1 MAAGEADRPAPP
13 SLGPSSGRL
22 ILGYAV
28 LAAALTAVV
37 ALVLIVGGD
46 SPRAGE
52 APEEEGL
59 SPEALFGRL
68 MLAIAAVLLV
78 ARAVGAVLRRLGQ
91 PQVMGEV
98 LGGIALGPSLLGA
111 IAPDAQHLLFPEQV
125 VPLLG
130 GAADIGLAFYMFL
143 VGLELD
149 LGALRG
155 RLRQA
160 VFISN
165 ASVMAPMAIGMALA
179 LALYPTYGQSGFLA
193 FALFMGVAMSVTAFP
208 VLARILLER
217 RMLRRPVGAI
227 SMASA
232 AVDDVTAWSLL
243 ALAAA
248 VAVSASALD
257 AVAVIGLGAA
267 LSAII
272 LLPGRRFL
280 ARVAVAY
287 DEAGSISPGWM
298 SIIFLAVLFAA
309 FAAAQIGVAAI
320 FGAFLVGL
328 AMPRRSDL
336 GHTLTERIEP
346 FVVTVLLPLF
356 FVVTGLKTN
365 IGLINGEV
373 ALVTLLLLAAAIA
386 GKFGGGMVAARYVGF
401 GTRESAAIGALLNTR
416 GLTELIV
423 LNIGV
428 GLGVLTSEL
437 FTALVVVALATTLM
451 TGPALRLI
459 DRRGELGAAPDEG
472 LETVP
477 APLPV
482 VLVAV
487 QEIRNLDALV
497 AMAAPF
503 ASGGRSELVIVHARE
518 PLRVAAGIER
528 DTDALRDADAKL
540 AEAQERLTRRGVPSR
555 VTAFASGAP
564 GRDLA
569 ELAERQRAGLV
580 VVDGQRSLLRTGVTG
595 GAVGELL
602 DGSTADVAVLARSA
616 RDVAPDRDHPVVVP
630 FGGAEHEWAATE
642 IASSIA
648 AGHNAP
654 LRLIGVSGD
663 ASTGSAGADR
673 LLAEAALLAQRFGGV
688 RTETRL
694 VPPTPAAILD
704 AAADAGLL
712 VVGLSARW
720 RNQGLGAARIG
731 LVRRAPASI
740 LFVRAAE
747 GRGRDGETVAPW
759 SQITGGTAIWA
770 ALPRDSG
777 QATDDEEAMGDPV
790 DRPSSHR

>member
-1 MAAGEADRPAPP
+1 MAAGEGDRSVRP
-13 SLGPSSGRL
+13 SPGPSSGRL

-28 LAAALTAVV
+28 LAAALAAVV
-37 ALVLIVGGD
+37 VLVLVIAGD
-46 SPRAGE
+46 RPGTGE
-52 APEEEGL
+52 ASAEEGL
-59 SPEALFGRL
+59 SPEKLFGRL

-78 ARAVGAVLRRLGQ
+78 ARAVGAVMRRLGQ

-98 LGGIALGPSLLGA
+98 LGGIALGPSLLGHFA
-111 IAPDAQHLLFPEQV
+111 SDAQHLLFPEEV

-160 VFISN
+160 VFLSN
-165 ASVMAPMAIGMALA
+165 ASVMAPMAIGMAVA
-179 LALYPTYGQSGFLA
+179 LVLYPTYGQSGFLA

-217 RMLRRPVGAI
+217 RMLRRPVGAV

-232 AVDDVTAWSLL
+232 AVDDVTAWALL
-243 ALAAA
+243 ALASA
-248 VAVSASALD
+248 VAISRSPLD

-280 ARVAVAY
+280 ARVATAY

-298 SIIFLAVLFAA
+298 SIIFLAVLLATFG
-309 FAAAQIGVAAI
+309 AAQIGVAAI

-356 FVVTGLKTN
+356 FVVTGLKVN
-365 IGLINGEV
+365 IGLMTGEV

-386 GKFGGGMVAARYVGF
+386 GKFGGGMLAARYVGF
-401 GTRESAAIGALLNTR
+401 TTRESAAIGALLNTR

-423 LNIGV
+423 LNIGI
-428 GLGVLTSEL
+428 GLGVLTDEL
-437 FTALVVVALATTLM
+437 FTALIVVALVTTLM

-459 DRRGELGAAPDEG
+459 DRRGELGAAPGEG
-472 LETVP
+472 LEIVP
-477 APLPV
+477 ARVPV
-482 VLVAV
+482 VMVAV

-497 AMAAPF
+497 ALAAPI
-503 ASGGRSELVIVHARE
+503 ASAGRSELVIVHARE

-528 DTDALRDADAKL
+528 DTGALRDADATL
-540 AEAQERLTRRGVPSR
+540 AEAQERLAQLGVSAR

-564 GRDLA
+564 ARDLA
-569 ELAERQRAGLV
+569 DLAERQGAGLIL
-580 VVDGQRSLLRTGVTG
+580 VDGQRRLLGTGVTG

-602 DGSTADVAVLARSA
+602 DRSTADVAVLARAA

-642 IASSIA
+642 LASSIA
-648 AGHNAP
+648 AGHDAP

-663 ASTGSAGADR
+663 EAAGTTGADR

-704 AAADAGLL
+704 AAADAGML
-712 VVGLSARW
+712 VVGLSPRW
-720 RNQGLGAARIG
+720 RSQGLGAARIG
-731 LVRRAPASI
+731 LVRRAQASI

-747 GRGRDGETVAPW
+747 GKGRAGETVAPW
-759 SQITGGTAIWA
+759 SQISGGTATWA
-770 ALPRDSG
+770 APPQDSG
-777 QATDDEEAMGDPV
+777 KGSDDEEALGDPV
-790 DRPSSHR
+790 DRL